1 MKGVVFTGDSKLE
14 LIEFP
19 DPTPGP
25 RDVVLEIKAS
35 GMCGSDLKL
44 YRPPAGAAFKALGL
58 VDSGEPVIAG
68 HEPCGIIAAVG
79 KDVDPRTAKVGDRVT
94 LHHYQGCMTCP
105 ECRSGWTQMCDRTAI
120 IYGVTGH
127 GGHAPYMRA
136 AVETVFALPEEV
148 SFSTGAAISCGT
160 GTAYGALLRLDLSA
174 RDTIVIVGQGPV
186 GLSATQFA
194 AAMGARVI
202 AVDVSAERAALAKE
216 FGAAHAINAGAED
229 PVEAIMALTG
239 GKGAIKV
246 LETSGAPAGRSAAVR
261 SAARWGMVCL
271 VGEGGEMTVNV
282 SIDVIRKQLTI
293 VGSWT
298 VNSAKLAGCIRFIAD
313 HGLEVD
319 RLFTD
324 RWTLG
329 QAEEAYRAFD
339 KQAAGKGVFV
349 G

>member
-1 MKGVVFTGDSKLE
+1 MRGVVFTGDSTLE

-58 VDSGEPVIAG
+58 KDTGEPVIAG
-68 HEPCGIIAAVG
+68 HEPCGVIAAVG
-79 KDVDPRTAKVGDRVT
+79 KDVDPRLARVGDRVT

-105 ECRSGWTQMCDRTAI
+105 ECRSGWTQMCDRTAM

-136 AVETVFALPEEV
+136 AVETVFALPDEI

-194 AAMGARVI
+194 SAMGARVI
-202 AVDVSAERAALAKE
+202 AVDVSAERAAAAKA
-216 FGAAHAINAGAED
+216 FGAQHAIDASTDD
-229 PVEAIMALTG
+229 PVDAIMALTG
-239 GKGAIKV
+239 GKGANKV
-246 LETSGAPAGRSAAVR
+246 LETSGSPAGRQAAVR
-261 SAARWGMVCL
+261 AASRWGTVCL
-271 VGEGGEMTVNV
+271 VGEGGEMTLNV

-298 VNSAKLAGCIRFIAD
+298 VNSAKLADCIRFIAD
-313 HGLEVD
+313 HGLAVD
-319 RLFTD
+319 SLFTD
-324 RWTLG
+324 RWTFD
-329 QAEEAYRAFD
+329 QAEEAYKSFD
-339 KQAAGKGVFV
+339 KQAGGKGVFLN
-349 G
+349 

>member
-1 MKGVVFTGDSKLE
+1 MKGVVFTGDSTLA
-14 LIEFP
+14 LVDFP

-58 VDSGEPVIAG
+58 VDNGEPVIAG

-79 KDVDPRTAKVGDRVT
+79 KDVDPRTARIGDRVT
-94 LHHYQGCMTCP
+94 LHHYQGCMACP

-186 GLSATQFA
+186 GLSATQLA
-194 AAMGARVI
+194 SAMGARVI
-202 AVDVSAERAALAKE
+202 AVDVSSERAALAKT
-216 FGAAHAINAGAED
+216 FGAADAIDASAGD

-239 GKGAIKV
+239 GKGAKKV

-261 SAARWGMVCL
+261 SAARWGTVCL
-271 VGEGGEMTVNV
+271 VGEGGEMTLNV

-298 VNSAKLAGCIRFIAD
+298 VNSAKLADCIRFIAD
-313 HGLEVD
+313 HGLEVE

-324 RWTLG
+324 RWTLDR
-329 QAEEAYRAFD
+329 AEDAYKAFD
-339 KQAAGKGVFV
+339 KQAAGKGVFIN
-349 G
+349 

>member
-1 MKGVVFTGDSKLE
+1 MKGVVFTGDSTLA
-14 LIEFP
+14 LVDFP

-58 VDSGEPVIAG
+58 VDNGEPVIAG

-79 KDVDPRTAKVGDRVT
+79 KDVDPRTARIGDRVT
-94 LHHYQGCMTCP
+94 LHHYQGCMACP

-186 GLSATQFA
+186 GLSATQLA
-194 AAMGARVI
+194 SAMGARVI
-202 AVDVSAERAALAKE
+202 GVDVSSERAALAKT
-216 FGAAHAINAGAED
+216 FGAADAIDASAGD

-239 GKGAIKV
+239 GKGAKKV

-261 SAARWGMVCL
+261 SAARWGTVCL
-271 VGEGGEMTVNV
+271 VGEGGEMTLNV

-298 VNSAKLAGCIRFIAD
+298 VNSAKLADCIRFIAD

-324 RWTLG
+324 RWTLDR
-329 QAEEAYRAFD
+329 AEDAYKAFD
-339 KQAAGKGVFV
+339 KQAAGKGVFIN
-349 G
+349 

>member
-1 MKGVVFTGDSKLE
+1 MRGVVFTGNSTLE

-19 DPTPGP
+19 DPLPGP
-25 RDVVLEIKAS
+25 REVVLEIKAS

-58 VDSGEPVIAG
+58 VDNGEPVIAG
-68 HEPCGIIAAVG
+68 HEPCGVIAAVG
-79 KDVDPRTAKVGDRVT
+79 KDVDPRIARIGDRVT

-105 ECRSGWTQMCDRTAI
+105 ECRSGWTQMCERTAV

-136 AVETVFALPEEV
+136 AAETVFALPEEV

-160 GTAYGALLRLDLSA
+160 GTAYGALLRLDVSA

-202 AVDVSAERAALAKE
+202 AVDVSPERAAAATD
-216 FGAAHAINAGAED
+216 FGATHAIDASATD
-229 PVEAIMALTG
+229 AVEAIMALTA
-239 GKGAIKV
+239 GKGVTKA
-246 LETSGAPAGRSAAVR
+246 LDTSGVQAGRMVAVK
-261 SAARWGMVCL
+261 SAARWGTVCL
-271 VGEGGEMTVNV
+271 VGEGGEMTLNV

-298 VNSAKLAGCIRFIAD
+298 VNSAKLADCIRFIAD

-324 RWTLG
+324 RWRLD
-329 QAEEAYRAFD
+329 QAEEAYKAFD
-339 KQAAGKGVFV
+339 KQAAGKGVFLN
-349 G
+349 

>member
-1 MKGVVFTGDSKLE
+1 MRGVVFTGDSKLD

-58 VDSGEPVIAG
+58 KDSGAPVIAG
-68 HEPCGIIAAVG
+68 HEPCGIVAEVG
-79 KDVDPRTAKVGDRVT
+79 RYVDPRTVKVGDRVT
-94 LHHYQGCMTCP
+94 MHHYQGCWTCP
-105 ECRSGWTQMCDRTAI
+105 QCRTGWTQMCERTAI
-120 IYGVTGH
+120 VYGVTGH

-136 AVETVFALPEEV
+136 AVETLVALPDEL

-160 GTAYGALLRLDLSA
+160 GTAYGALLRLDVSA
-174 RDTIVIVGQGPV
+174 RDTIAIFGQGPV

-202 AVDVSAERAALAKE
+202 AVDVSAERANAAKD
-216 FGAAHAINAGAED
+216 FGAAHVIDASAGD

-239 GKGAIKV
+239 GKGAGKAID
-246 LETSGAPAGRSAAVR
+246 TSGSSPGRSAAVR
-261 SAARWGMVCL
+261 CASLWGKVCF
-271 VGEGGEMTVNV
+271 VGEGGDVTLNV
-282 SIDVIRKQLTI
+282 SPDIIRKQLTI

-298 VNSAKLAGCIRFIAD
+298 MNSATAADCVRFIAD
-313 HGLEVD
+313 QGLDVD
-319 RLFTD
+319 KLFTD
-324 RWTLG
+324 RWTLD
-329 QAEEAYRAFD
+329 QAEQAYQSFD
-339 KQAAGKGVFV
+339 KQAGGKGVFLN
-349 G
+349 

>member
-1 MKGVVFTGDSKLE
+1 MRGVVFTGDSTLD

-58 VDSGEPVIAG
+58 KDSGEPVIAG
-68 HEPCGIIAAVG
+68 HEPCGVVAAVG
-79 KDVDPRTAKVGDRVT
+79 KDVDGRVVKVGDRVT
-94 LHHYQGCMTCP
+94 LHHYQGCWDCAQ
-105 ECRSGWTQMCDRTAI
+105 CRTGWTQMCERTATV
-120 IYGVTGH
+120 YGVTGH

-136 AVETVFALPEEV
+136 AVETVVHLPEEV

-160 GTAYGALLRLDLSA
+160 GTAYGALLRLNVSA
-174 RDTIVIVGQGPV
+174 RDTVAIFGQGPV
-186 GLSATQFA
+186 GLSATQLA

-202 AVDVSAERAALAKE
+202 AVDVSSERAHAAKD
-216 FGAAHAINAGAED
+216 FGAAHVIDAGAED

-239 GKGAIKV
+239 GKGAVKA
-246 LETSGAPAGRSAAVR
+246 LDTSGSAPGRSAAVR
-261 SAARWGMVCL
+261 CASAWGMVCF
-271 VGEGGEMTVNV
+271 VGEGGDVTLNV
-282 SIDVIRKQLTI
+282 SPEIIRKQLTI

-298 VNSAKLAGCIRFIAD
+298 INSADQGDCVRFIAD

-319 RLFTD
+319 KLFTD
-324 RWTLG
+324 RWTLD
-329 QAEEAYRAFD
+329 QAEEAYKSFD
-339 KQAAGKGVFV
+339 KQAGGKGVFIN
-349 G
+349 

>member
-1 MKGVVFTGDSKLE
+1 MKGVVFTGDSTLA
-14 LIEFP
+14 IVDFP

-58 VDSGEPVIAG
+58 VDNGEPVIAG

-79 KDVDPRTAKVGDRVT
+79 KDVDPRTARIGDRVT
-94 LHHYQGCMTCP
+94 LHHYQGCMACP

-186 GLSATQFA
+186 GLSATQLA
-194 AAMGARVI
+194 SAMGARVI
-202 AVDVSAERAALAKE
+202 AVDVSSERAALAKT
-216 FGAAHAINAGAED
+216 FGAADAIDASAGD

-239 GKGAIKV
+239 GKGAKKV

-261 SAARWGMVCL
+261 SAARWGTVCL
-271 VGEGGEMTVNV
+271 VGEGGEMTLNV

-298 VNSAKLAGCIRFIAD
+298 VNSAKLADCIRFIAD

-324 RWTLG
+324 RWTLDR
-329 QAEEAYRAFD
+329 AEDAYKAFD
-339 KQAAGKGVFV
+339 KQAAGKGVFIN
-349 G
+349 

>member
-14 LIEFP
+14 LVEFP

-25 RDVVLEIKAS
+25 RDVVLVIKAS

-58 VDSGEPVIAG
+58 VDNGEPVIAG
-68 HEPCGIIAAVG
+68 HEPCGVIAAVG
-79 KDVDPRTAKVGDRVT
+79 KDVDPRTARVGDRVT

-105 ECRSGWTQMCDRTAI
+105 ECRSGWTQMCERTAI

-194 AAMGARVI
+194 SAMGARVI
-202 AVDVSAERAALAKE
+202 AVDVSAERAALAKD
-216 FGAAHAINAGAED
+216 FGAADAIDAGTED

-239 GKGAIKV
+239 GKGATKV

-261 SAARWGMVCL
+261 SAARWGTVCL
-271 VGEGGEMTVNV
+271 VGEGGEMTLNV

-298 VNSAKLAGCIRFIAD
+298 VNSSKLADCIRFIAD

-324 RWTLG
+324 RWTLD
-329 QAEEAYRAFD
+329 QAEQAYKAFD

>member
-35 GMCGSDLKL
+35 GMCGSAASF
-44 YRPPAGAAFKALGL
+44 YASPAGAAFKALGL
-58 VDSGEPVIAG
+58 VDNGEPVIAG

-79 KDVDPRTAKVGDRVT
+79 KDVDPRTARVGDRVT
-94 LHHYQGCMTCP
+94 LHHYQGCMTCA
-105 ECRSGWTQMCDRTAI
+105 ECRSGWTQMCDRTAT

-194 AAMGARVI
+194 SAMGARVI
-202 AVDVSAERAALAKE
+202 AVDVSPERAALAKE
-216 FGAAHAINAGAED
+216 FGAAYAIDASTGD
-229 PVEAIMALTG
+229 PVDEIMALTG
-239 GKGAIKV
+239 GKGAAKT
-246 LETSGAPAGRSAAVR
+246 LDTSGAPPGRLVAVR
-261 SAARWGMVCL
+261 SAARWGTVCL
-271 VGEGGEMTVNV
+271 VGEGGEMTLNV

-298 VNSAKLAGCIRFIAD
+298 VNSAKLADCIRFIAD

-324 RWTLG
+324 RWTLDR
-329 QAEEAYRAFD
+329 ADEAYRSFD
-339 KQAAGKGVFV
+339 KQAAGKGVFIN
-349 G
+349 

>member
-1 MKGVVFTGDSKLE
+1 MKGVVFTGDSTLA
-14 LIEFP
+14 LVDFP

-58 VDSGEPVIAG
+58 VDNGEPVIAG

-79 KDVDPRTAKVGDRVT
+79 KDVDPRTARIGDRVT

-186 GLSATQFA
+186 GLSATQLA
-194 AAMGARVI
+194 SAMGARVI
-202 AVDVSAERAALAKE
+202 AVDVSSERAALAKT
-216 FGAAHAINAGAED
+216 FGAADAIDASAGD

-239 GKGAIKV
+239 GKGAKKV

-261 SAARWGMVCL
+261 SAARWGTVCL
-271 VGEGGEMTVNV
+271 VGEGGEMTLNV

-298 VNSAKLAGCIRFIAD
+298 VNSAKLADCIRFIAD

-324 RWTLG
+324 RWTLDR
-329 QAEEAYRAFD
+329 AEDAYKAFD
-339 KQAAGKGVFV
+339 KQAAGKGVFIN
-349 G
+349 

>member
-1 MKGVVFTGDSKLE
+1 MKGVVFTGDSTLE
-14 LIEFP
+14 LVDFP

-58 VDSGEPVIAG
+58 VDNGEPVIAG
-68 HEPCGIIAAVG
+68 HEPCGVIAAVG
-79 KDVDPRTAKVGDRVT
+79 KDVDPRIARVGDRVT
-94 LHHYQGCMTCP
+94 LHHYQGCMTCN
-105 ECRSGWTQMCDRTAI
+105 ECRSGWTQMCDRTAT

-194 AAMGARVI
+194 AAMGAQVI
-202 AVDVSAERAALAKE
+202 AVDVSPERAALAKS
-216 FGAAHAINAGAED
+216 FGATHAIDAGAED

-239 GKGAIKV
+239 GKGVAKA
-246 LETSGAPAGRSAAVR
+246 LDTSGAPAGRLAAVR
-261 SAARWGMVCL
+261 AAARWGTVCL
-271 VGEGGEMTVNV
+271 VGEGGEMTLNV

-298 VNSAKLAGCIRFIAD
+298 VNSAKLADCIRFIAD

-319 RLFTD
+319 KLFTD
-324 RWTLG
+324 RWTLD
-329 QAEEAYRAFD
+329 QAEEAYKAFD
-339 KQAAGKGVFV
+339 KQAAGKGVFLN
-349 G
+349 